1 MLQEPRDVL
10 PRRAAVH
17 QCTLPSVGANGVSA
31 AWPRGHSSSIH
42 PSGSSP
48 QERQTRST
56 RGYWYLLVR
65 AHDAASSI
73 GPPAAA
79 PPLQTAST
87 RAESSRAK
95 VLGGGGAVGESS
107 RVDFA
112 TSAQAADGLE
122 RGPPRQ
128 TRFNRLPVE
137 GSAGAGA
144 NSVRTIARLNRVH
157 SAIPQTTAAAAARRR
172 ENRYCDGRAPP
183 KQQMA
188 WSLRK
193 VSNPTLPWSQRR

>member
-48 QERQTRST
+48 QERQTRGT

-112 TSAQAADGLE
+112 TRAQAADGLE

-137 GSAGAGA
+137 GWVLGL
-144 NSVRTIARLNRVH
+144 TQCARLPDLT
-157 SAIPQTTAAAAARRR
+157 AIPQTTAAAAAMRR

-188 WSLRK
+188 WSLRQ

>member
-48 QERQTRST
+48 QERQTRGT

-112 TSAQAADGLE
+112 TRAQAADGLE

-137 GSAGAGA
+137 GWVLGF
-144 NSVRTIARLNRVH
+144 TQCARLPDLT
-157 SAIPQTTAAAAARRR
+157 AIPQTTAAAAARRR

>member
-1 MLQEPRDVL
+1 MLKEPRDVL

-112 TSAQAADGLE
+112 TRAQAADGLE

-137 GSAGAGA
+137 GWVLGF
-144 NSVRTIARLNRVH
+144 TQCARLPDLT
-157 SAIPQTTAAAAARRR
+157 AIPQTTAAAAAMRR
-172 ENRYCDGRAPP
+172 ENWYCDGRAPP